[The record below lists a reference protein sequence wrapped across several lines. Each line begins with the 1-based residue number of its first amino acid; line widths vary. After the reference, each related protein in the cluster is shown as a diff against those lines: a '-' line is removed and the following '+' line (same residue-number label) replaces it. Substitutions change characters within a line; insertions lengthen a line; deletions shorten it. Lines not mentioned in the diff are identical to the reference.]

1 MLVSAILATVTSC
14 KSSAS
19 AAIRELLTRAMLTTA
34 GLAPHDL
41 IRDLSRRMRCR
52 ECDEKDGVDISAS
65 TDQSRDQLTTLS
77 HQFEQLAE
85 CEDILNT
92 RAKFQTDPLP
102 PREAR
107 TAADVD
113 RRPYP
118 SAALPEMGST

>member
-1 MLVSAILATVTSC
+1 MGLSDDDENS
-14 KSSAS
+14 KDRG
-19 AAIRELLTRAMLTTA
+19 AAIRAVNYRAKVRELRA
-34 GLAPHDL
+34 LAA
-41 IRDLSRRMRCR
+41 
-52 ECDEKDGVDISAS
+52 SAS

-92 RAKFQTDPLP
+92 RVKLQTDPLP
-102 PREAR
+102 AREAR
-107 TAADVD
+107 TAPDVD

>member
-1 MLVSAILATVTSC
+1 MGLSDDDENS
-14 KSSAS
+14 KDRG
-19 AAIRELLTRAMLTTA
+19 AAIRAVNYRAKVRELRA
-34 GLAPHDL
+34 LAA
-41 IRDLSRRMRCR
+41 
-52 ECDEKDGVDISAS
+52 SAS

-92 RAKFQTDPLP
+92 RVKFQTDPLF
-102 PREAR
+102 PRETR

>member
-1 MLVSAILATVTSC
+1 V
-14 KSSAS
+14 AS
-19 AAIRELLTRAMLTTA
+19 PSEPSTTA
-34 GLAPHDL
+34 QKVKELRALAA
-41 IRDLSRRMRCR
+41 
-52 ECDEKDGVDISAS
+52 SAS

-92 RAKFQTDPLP
+92 RVKLQTDPLP
-102 PREAR
+102 AREAR
-107 TAADVD
+107 TAPDVD